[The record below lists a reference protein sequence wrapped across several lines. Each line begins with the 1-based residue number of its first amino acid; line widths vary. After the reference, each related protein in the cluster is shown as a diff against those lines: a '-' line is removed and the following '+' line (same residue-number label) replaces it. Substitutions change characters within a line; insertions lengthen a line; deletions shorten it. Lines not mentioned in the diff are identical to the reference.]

1 MELRGI
7 TWEHDRGLEPLL
19 ATARVY
25 AEVRPDVRVEWEARS
40 LQAFAD
46 QAVDALAERFDL
58 VVLDHPSIG
67 FAVARGSLVALDE
80 HLEADLLA
88 DQRAGSVGRSFDSY
102 VWDGHLWA
110 LAIDAASQVASYR
123 PDLLALLGRDVPRT
137 WEDVFALARD
147 TRETNAYVAIPSI
160 PVDALMS
167 FFSLSV
173 AGGADPFS
181 GSRRARRL
189 ALERLA
195 ALVHLAH
202 PGSVS
207 WNPPRMYEHMVAA
220 DDVVYCP
227 LGFGY
232 SNYARP
238 GYRGRLVAFA
248 PAPIGAAGTPAGTL
262 GGAGLAVSA
271 RTREVEAA
279 CAYAAFVASAEVQ
292 RETYAHA
299 GGQPGHRAAWVDETA
314 NAATNDYF
322 RATLPSLDAAYLRPR
337 HDGYLAFQDRA
348 GEVIRRFLSEG
359 GDAVDTL
366 GTLDAINRETG
377 GSDRT
382 DE

>member
-1 MELRGI
+1 VRNALELRGI

-25 AEVRPDVRVEWEARS
+25 AEVRPNVRIQWKARS

-80 HLEADLLA
+80 HLDADLLA

-147 TRETNAYVAIPSI
+147 AREAHAYVAIPSI

-173 AGGADPFS
+173 ADGADPFS
-181 GSRRARRL
+181 GSRRTRGI

-195 ALVHLAH
+195 ALVRLCH

-220 DDVVYCP
+220 EDVVYCP

-238 GYRGRLVAFA
+238 GYRDRLLAFA
-248 PAPIGAAGTPAGTL
+248 PAPVGAAGTPVGTL

-279 CAYAAFVASAEVQ
+279 CAYAAFVASAEIQ
-292 RETYAHA
+292 RGTYAHA
-299 GGQPGHRAAWVDETA
+299 GGQPGHRAAWVDDAA

-337 HDGYLAFQDRA
+337 HDGYLTFQDRA
-348 GEVIRRFLSEG
+348 GEVIRRLLTDG
-359 GDAVDTL
+359 GEAVDTL
-366 GTLDAINRETG
+366 GTLDAINRGTG
-377 GSDRT
+377 GV
-382 DE
+382 